1 MEIFTLPLTNNRTI
15 FALLPIH
22 LEVSMLPTSNELI
35 TFVPHATQGE
45 LSMIPTANNPN
56 RVSLLDGQGKGA
68 TRLKPV
74 YDATNLSTP

>member
-22 LEVSMLPTSNELI
+22 IEVSMLPTSNELI

-45 LSMIPTANNPN
+45 LS
-56 RVSLLDGQGKGA
+56 
-68 TRLKPV
+68 
-74 YDATNLSTP
+74 TPSHRK

>member
-22 LEVSMLPTSNELI
+22 IEVSMLPTSNELI

-45 LSMIPTANNPN
+45 LSTPSATNNPIG
-56 RVSLLDGQGKGA
+56 VSLLAGQG
-68 TRLKPV
+68 
-74 YDATNLSTP
+74 